1 MTHHEQHAGAAE
13 APRDPV
19 CGMTVEP
26 ARARATH
33 VHGGRTYYFCS
44 GHCHAKFSAN
54 PDAYLDSP
62 AAPPAAAP
70 ADEALDYT
78 CPMHPEI
85 VQKGPG
91 QCPICGMALEPRM
104 PTAGPAESA
113 ELVDFRRRLLWTL
126 PLSVAVFVL
135 GMSDLIP
142 GQPVHHALGGTLAW
156 LQLVLATP
164 VVVWAGW
171 PLLARGAASLR
182 SRHLNMF
189 TLIALGV
196 LAAYLYSVVITVA
209 PSLLPGAVGHGGAP
223 AVYFEAA
230 SVIVSL
236 VLLGQ
241 IWELRARQQTG
252 SAVRALL
259 DLAPR
264 TARRLDP
271 DGQERDVPIAEVEV
285 GDRLR
290 VRPGEKIAVDGA
302 VLTGRSAVDES
313 MVTGESMPVEKLP
326 GDRLIGGTLNGPG
339 TLTMQAERVG
349 SDTVLAQIVHMVG
362 QAQRSRAPIQRL
374 ADRVAAVFVPIVI
387 VVAVLTF
394 GLWLWLGPEPRL
406 ANAVMNAVAVLIIAC
421 PCALGLATP
430 MSIMVG
436 TGRGAA
442 AGVLVRD
449 AAALETFARV
459 DTLVLDKTGT
469 LTEGKPALVGV
480 DPQAP
485 FTDDGLLLL
494 AASLEQG
501 SEHPLAVAIVAGAR
515 ERGVPLADA
524 TDFESH
530 AGRGVTGTIDGRRVA
545 LGNAEHLREL
555 GVDAHAPGADQRR
568 ARGETVMYVVVD
580 GQFAGVL
587 AVADRIRA
595 SAAGALRRLR
605 AEGLQLV
612 LLTGDHPTTAGAVAR
627 ALGIER
633 VLAEVSPADKADYVR
648 QLQREGRRVAMAGD
662 GVNDGPALAQADV
675 GLAMGTGTDV
685 ALESAG
691 LTLLRGD
698 LGALVRARVLS
709 RATLRNIRQNLFFA
723 FAYNIAGVPLAAG
736 VLYPFTGLLMSPM
749 IASVAMSLSSVSVVT
764 NALRLRKLEL

>member
-1 MTHHEQHAGAAE
+1 MTHHDHE
-13 APRDPV
+13 AMSTEGQRDPV

-33 VHGGRTYYFCS
+33 IHGGRTYYFCS
-44 GHCHAKFSAN
+44 VKCHAKFVAG
-54 PDAYLDSP
+54 PDTYLGPP
-62 AAPPAAAP
+62 AAPSAG
-70 ADEALDYT
+70 DDGDYS

-91 QCPICGMALEPRM
+91 NCPICGMALEPLM

-113 ELVDFRRRLLWTL
+113 ELVDFRRRFFWTL
-126 PLSVAVFVL
+126 PLSAAVFVL

-142 GQPVHHALGGTLAW
+142 GQPVQHALGGALAW
-156 LQLVLATP
+156 VELVLATP

-182 SRHLNMF
+182 TRHLNMF

-196 LAAYLYSVVITVA
+196 LAAYVYSVVITIA
-209 PSLLPGAVGHGGAP
+209 PSLLPGAVGHGGMP

-230 SVIVSL
+230 SVIISL

-259 DLAPR
+259 GLAPR
-264 TARRLDP
+264 TARRIDP
-271 DGQERDVPIAEVEV
+271 DGQEHDVEIAEVKV

-290 VRPGEKIAVDGA
+290 VRPGEKVAVDG
-302 VLTGRSAVDES
+302 VVITGRSAVDES
-313 MVTGESMPVEKLP
+313 MVTGEPIPVEKVAGAKLV
-326 GDRLIGGTLNGPG
+326 GGTLNGPG
-339 TLTMQAERVG
+339 ALIMQAERVG

-374 ADRVAAVFVPIVI
+374 ADRVAGVFVPIVLAI
-387 VVAVLTF
+387 AVVTF
-394 GLWLWLGPEPRL
+394 GFWLWLGPEPRL
-406 ANAVMNAVAVLIIAC
+406 SSAVMNAVAVLIIAC

-480 DPQAP
+480 APQGP
-485 FTDDGLLLL
+485 FTADALLRL

-501 SEHPLAVAIVAGAR
+501 SEHPLAAAIVAGAR
-515 ERGVPLADA
+515 DRGIDLTDA
-524 TDFESH
+524 TDFE
-530 AGRGVTGTIDGRRVA
+530 ARVGLGVIGTVDGRRVA
-545 LGNAEHLREL
+545 LGNAELLREL
-555 GVDAHAPGADQRR
+555 GVDAGDADLDERR

-580 GQFAGVL
+580 GKFAGVL

-595 SAAGALRRLR
+595 SAAEALRRLR
-605 AEGLQLV
+605 EEGLQLV
-612 LLTGDHPTTAGAVAR
+612 LLTGDHRTTAEAVAR
-627 ALGIER
+627 TLGIDR
-633 VLAEVSPADKADYVR
+633 VLAEVSPAHKADYVR

-675 GLAMGTGTDV
+675 GVAMGTGTDV

-691 LTLLRGD
+691 LTLLQGD

-709 RATLRNIRQNLFFA
+709 RATLRNIRQNLVFA
-723 FAYNIAGVPLAAG
+723 FAYNMAGVPLAAG
-736 VLYPFTGLLMSPM
+736 ILYPFTGLLMNPM

-764 NALRLRKLEL
+764 NALRLRNLKL